1 MLYFSKL
8 KIISVLIFT
17 IIISFFAITN
27 FIKIDNELFKRNIKN
42 LEQLNELTSH
52 IRSAINDPLYP
63 IMIDEEGGR
72 VTRLSKIIDFSDFP
86 QNYFGKLYEK
96 NIQTYAR

>member
-1 MLYFSKL
+1 MFRKSIITSISSYKLSKNEETL
-8 KIISVLIFT
+8 IREKKPWGII
-17 IIISFFAITN
+17 
-27 FIKIDNELFKRNIKN
+27 LFKRNIKN

-72 VTRLSKIIDFSDFP
+72 VTRLSKIIDFTDFP
-86 QNYFGKLYEK
+86 QNYFGKLYEFLFTK
-96 NIQTYAR
+96 IIF